1 MLRKDRKVELIG
13 SVPVFSHCS
22 KRELSALASE
32 MDELSVPAGKTLARQ
47 GDRGREFIV
56 IVEGAADVHKNG
68 RRINRLGSGEFLGE
82 IALISGAPRTA
93 TVTTTAES
101 HLLVLDDRAFRR
113 VVEKIPSVQ
122 GSVMRALS
130 DRLTADAL

>member
-1 MLRKDRKVELIG
+1 MRMRKDAKVELIR
-13 SVPVFSHCS
+13 SAPVFSHCS
-22 KRELSALASE
+22 KRELQA
-32 MDELSVPAGKTLARQ
+32 LARQ

-56 IVEGAADVHKNG
+56 IVDGAADVQKNG

-113 VVEKIPSVQ
+113 VIERIPSVQ
-122 GSVMRALS
+122 VSVMRALS